1 MAARS
6 YEELVPVPRSAV
18 RLPLEMAL
26 PNGFV
31 ADDPTTW
38 PLVEG
43 QLEFVAGKLLYMPPT
58 ADRQQDT
65 TVDVVAV
72 LANWRRAHTDYVVG
86 TNEAGM
92 ILGGEVRA
100 ADAAVW
106 RRADVGD
113 YEGRFRRVPPVLAV
127 EVRGELETDASLQ
140 EKARWYVDRG
150 VAVVW
155 LVFPR
160 ERRVAVITQQSQLSF
175 GPGQML
181 PPSSDLPGLTPSVD
195 ELFLQVGSS

>member
-6 YEELVPVPRSAV
+6 YDELVPVPRSAV
-18 RLPLEMAL
+18 LLPLEMSL
-26 PNGFV
+26 PVGFV
-31 ADDPTTW
+31 ADDPGTW

-43 QLEFVAGKLLYMPPT
+43 QLEFVGGRLLYMPPT

-72 LANWRRAHTDYVVG
+72 LAAWRRDHASFVVG

-113 YEGRFRRVPPVLAV
+113 YEGRFRRVAPVLAV
-127 EVRGELETDASLQ
+127 EVKGELEADASLH
-140 EKARWYVDRG
+140 EKASWYLQRG

-155 LVFPR
+155 LLFPR
-160 ERRVAVITQQSQLSF
+160 ERRVVVITREGEQSF
-175 GPGQML
+175 APGQTL
-181 PPSSDLPGLTPSVD
+181 TEGEHLPGLAPLVD
-195 ELFLQVGSS
+195 DLFLQISA